1 MLRDLWERGGFGR
14 LMVQQLV
21 YISSIR
27 RQATVDPAAI
37 LAQSR
42 RNNARAR
49 ITGLLFFDG
58 KRFLQALEGDPATVD
73 ATFAR
78 IQADD
83 RHHALV
89 ILSNRQ
95 IEQREF
101 GEWAMAYPQAN
112 DGEAA
117 MARIEQ
123 LTAQADPMVQ
133 ATFAGFAK
141 VRRAA

>member
-1 MLRDLWERGGFGR
+1 MR
-14 LMVQQLV
+14 QLV
-21 YISSIR
+21 YISSVR
-27 RQATVDPAAI
+27 KQADVDPAVI

-49 ITGLLFFDG
+49 VTGLLFFDG
-58 KRFLQALEGDPATVD
+58 KRFLQALEGDDATVD

-78 IQADD
+78 IQADG

-89 ILSNRQ
+89 VLSNRT
-95 IEQREF
+95 IETREF
-101 GEWAMAYPQAN
+101 GEWAMAYKAP
-112 DGEAA
+112 DEEGGDPLE
-117 MARIEQ
+117 RISA
-123 LTAQADPMVQ
+123 LTANADPAVR

>member
-1 MLRDLWERGGFGR
+1 MR
-14 LMVQQLV
+14 QLV
-21 YISSIR
+21 YISSVKR
-27 RQATVDPAAI
+27 HATVDPAAI

-58 KRFLQALEGDPATVD
+58 KRFRQALEGDDAQVD

-78 IQADD
+78 IEQDE

-89 ILSNRQ
+89 VLWNRS
-95 IEQREF
+95 IESREF
-101 GEWAMAYPQAN
+101 GEWAMAYQAPG
-112 DGEAA
+112 DDHGGALDRITKLAA
-117 MARIEQ
+117 G
-123 LTAQADPMVQ
+123 ADATVR
-133 ATFAGFAK
+133 ATFEGFAK

>member
-1 MLRDLWERGGFGR
+1 MR
-14 LMVQQLV
+14 QLV
-21 YISSIR
+21 YISSVR
-27 RQATVDPAAI
+27 KQADVDPPVI

-49 ITGLLFFDG
+49 VTGLLFFDG
-58 KRFLQALEGDPATVD
+58 KRFLQALEGDDATVD

-78 IQADD
+78 IQADG

-89 ILSNRQ
+89 VLSNRT
-95 IEQREF
+95 IETREF
-101 GEWAMAYPQAN
+101 GEWAMAYKAP
-112 DGEAA
+112 DEEGGDPLD
-117 MARIEQ
+117 RISA
-123 LTAQADPMVQ
+123 LTANADPAVR

>member
-1 MLRDLWERGGFGR
+1 MR
-14 LMVQQLV
+14 QLV
-21 YISSIR
+21 YISSIKR
-27 RQATVDPAAI
+27 NAAVDPATI

-58 KRFLQALEGDPATVD
+58 KRFLQALEGDDAQVD

-78 IQADD
+78 IQQDD

-89 ILSNRQ
+89 ILSNRS
-95 IEQREF
+95 IEAREF
-101 GEWAMAYPQAN
+101 GEWAMAYNAPGEDNPAALDRVARLAAN
-112 DGEAA
+112 
-117 MARIEQ
+117 
-123 LTAQADPMVQ
+123 ADATVR
-133 ATFAGFAK
+133 ATFEGFAK

>member
-1 MLRDLWERGGFGR
+1 MR
-14 LMVQQLV
+14 QLV

-27 RQATVDPAAI
+27 RNATVDPSTI

-58 KRFLQALEGDPATVD
+58 KRFLQALEGEDAQVD
-73 ATFAR
+73 ATFER
-78 IQADD
+78 IQRDE

-89 ILSNRQ
+89 VLSNRS
-95 IEQREF
+95 IEVREF
-101 GEWAMAYPQAN
+101 GEWAMAYNAP
-112 DGEAA
+112 GEDNAEALDRVGRLAA
-117 MARIEQ
+117 G
-123 LTAQADPMVQ
+123 ADATVR
-133 ATFAGFAK
+133 ATFEGFTK

>member
-1 MLRDLWERGGFGR
+1 MR
-14 LMVQQLV
+14 QLV
-21 YISSIR
+21 YISSIKR
-27 RQATVDPAAI
+27 GAAIDPALL

-58 KRFLQALEGDPATVD
+58 KRFLQALEGDDAQVE

-78 IQADD
+78 IAQDD

-89 ILSNRQ
+89 VLSNRA
-95 IEQREF
+95 IAAREF
-101 GEWAMAYPQAN
+101 GEWAMAYSAPGEEN
-112 DGEAA
+112 DDAL
-117 MARIEQ
+117 ARITR
-123 LTAQADPMVQ
+123 LVANAD
-133 ATFAGFAK
+133 ATVRGTFEGFAT